1 MFIFFNLSFRV
12 FLFFFLFIDPIFLKG
27 AEIII
32 NIKNNKSDS
41 GFIHIA
47 LYNSEEK
54 FLEDEGKFIGLKKK
68 TNLVVQS
75 GISVK
80 NLIEGNYA
88 IAIYHDENENDNFD
102 RLISLPLESYG
113 FSNNAEVFFGPPSFK
128 ESSFF
133 LRQEEIL
140 EIEIELR

>member
-1 MFIFFNLSFRV
+1 MFIFFNLLFKAFI
-12 FLFFFLFIDPIFLKG
+12 FLFLISDPFFLKG

-32 NIKNNKSDS
+32 NIKNNNNES
-41 GFIHIA
+41 GFIHLA

-68 TNLVVQS
+68 TNLVIQR
-75 GISVK
+75 GISIK
-80 NLIEGNYA
+80 NLIEGDYA

-102 RLISLPLESYG
+102 RLFSLPLESYG

-128 ESSFF
+128 KSSFF

>member
-1 MFIFFNLSFRV
+1 MFIFFNLLFRAFI
-12 FLFFFLFIDPIFLKG
+12 FLFLTIDPIFLRG

-41 GFIHIA
+41 GFIHLA
-47 LYNSEEK
+47 LYNNEEK

-80 NLIEGNYA
+80 NLIEGDYA

-102 RLISLPLESYG
+102 RLFSLPLESYG

-128 ESSFF
+128 DSSFF
-133 LRQEEIL
+133 LSQEEIL

>member
-1 MFIFFNLSFRV
+1 MFIFFNLLFKAFI
-12 FLFFFLFIDPIFLKG
+12 FLFLISDPFFLKG

-32 NIKNNKSDS
+32 NIKNNNNES
-41 GFIHIA
+41 GFIHLA

-68 TNLVVQS
+68 TNLVIQS
-75 GISVK
+75 GISIK
-80 NLIEGNYA
+80 NLIEGDYA

-102 RLISLPLESYG
+102 RLFSLPLESYG

>member
-1 MFIFFNLSFRV
+1 MFFFFNLIFRILT
-12 FLFFFLFIDPIFLKG
+12 FLIVIINPTFLKG

-32 NIKNNKSDS
+32 NIKNNKSDN
-41 GFIHIA
+41 GFIHLA
-47 LYNSEEK
+47 LYNDEEK

-75 GISVK
+75 GINVK
-80 NLIEGNYA
+80 NLIEGDYA

-102 RLISLPLESYG
+102 RLFSLPLESYG
-113 FSNNAEVFFGPPSFK
+113 FSNNARVFLGPPSFK

-133 LRQEEIL
+133 LRQEETL